1 MRNRTP
7 LLVWLFVAALAVI
20 AGTVWEVQTEITSQ
34 PVTSN
39 SGPSG
44 TAGLAEV
51 LRQSGFPVRVDRSA
65 RLSPKMGEVVVAIA
79 PRLIDP
85 MTAIREAFE
94 EGQGLTSPDPEPSR
108 LHRALAKAAEG
119 GATVVYAEVPESL
132 DDAYERVAV
141 TRLDSTF
148 PEKRAFQISFDPD
161 QEDPDDSWVADTG
174 PYDWYREAK
183 VGWWVR
189 VQVMG
194 EGRAVLVADGLSAT
208 NRYLDS
214 ADNAEYWVTM
224 LATLG
229 GRENGVVFA
238 DALGGD
244 EATPSLLGTL
254 GPWAVAMQWQAL
266 FVFGLGVW
274 WLGQRFG
281 PLLPSADRDV
291 TGRGTTH
298 ALAGVLSSGRQ
309 HGTAARIIAN
319 NRLVAIRRVQG
330 LPPSSTPEQVLA
342 AIPSEVARP
351 MGKALALPDRA
362 PAAVALPLIQELDE
376 AIAAT
381 NVHRYRQ

>member
-1 MRNRTP
+1 MKNRTP
-7 LLVWLFVAALAVI
+7 LLVWLFVAAIAVI
-20 AGTVWEVQTEITSQ
+20 AGTVWEFQAEMTSQ

-39 SGPSG
+39 TGPSG

-51 LRQSGFPVRVDRSA
+51 LRQSGFSVRVDRSA
-65 RLSPKMGEVVVAIA
+65 RLSPRLGEVVVAIA
-79 PRLIDP
+79 PKLNDP
-85 MTAIREAFE
+85 MRAIRQAFE
-94 EGQGLTSPDPEPSR
+94 EGQGTTSPEPEPTR
-108 LHRALAKAAEG
+108 LHRALARAAKG

-132 DDAYERVAV
+132 DEASDRVAH
-141 TRLDSTF
+141 TRLASTF
-148 PEKRAFQISFDPD
+148 PEKRAFQVAFDPD
-161 QEDPDDSWVADTG
+161 QEDPDDTWVADTA
-174 PYDWYREAK
+174 PYDWYREEK
-183 VGWWVR
+183 IGWWVR

-214 ADNAEYWVTM
+214 VDNAEYWVTL

-244 EATPSLLGTL
+244 EATPSLLATL

-281 PLLPSADRDV
+281 PQIPSVVRDV
-291 TGRGTTH
+291 TGRGTMQ
-298 ALAGVLSSGRQ
+298 ALAGVLATGRQ

-319 NRLVAIRRVQG
+319 NRLVAIRRAQG
-330 LPPSSTPEQVLA
+330 LPPSSTSAQVLG
-342 AIPSEVARP
+342 AIPRQVAEP
-351 MGKALALPDRA
+351 LGQALALPDRA
-362 PAAVALPLIQELDE
+362 PAAVALQLVREIDE
-376 AIAAT
+376 AVAAT